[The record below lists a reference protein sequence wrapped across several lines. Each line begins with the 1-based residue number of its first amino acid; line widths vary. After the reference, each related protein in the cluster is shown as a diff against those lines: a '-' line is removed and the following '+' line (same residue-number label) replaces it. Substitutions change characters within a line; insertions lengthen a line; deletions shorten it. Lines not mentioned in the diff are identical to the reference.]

1 MENISGKT
9 SSVNIKILI
18 GSLLLAVLVLTA
30 VFAPQLAKNG
40 PNEAD
45 PMNNKIS
52 FLSPIGEAIHK
63 HKQGETVTVE
73 TPGGTIRMKIVKVQ

>member
-30 VFAPQLAKNG
+30 VFAPQLTKTG

-45 PMNNKIS
+45 PMNNRIS
-52 FLSPIGEAIHK
+52 FLSPIGAAIHK
-63 HKQGETVTVE
+63 RRQGETVTVA
-73 TPGGTIRMKIVKVQ
+73 TPGGKIKMKIVHVK